1 MATTAMQRSG
11 LFAALSVTLVTLG
24 AATLDAHDFWI
35 EPRTFR
41 TEAGALIGLHLLVG
55 ERLLGDPIA
64 RDAASIDR
72 FVVARRGGEQPVP
85 GREGG
90 DPAGV
95 LRVDGAGLMVVAYH
109 SRPHVI
115 DLTRETFDKYLGEE
129 GLDAVKAMLGPARQ
143 RAASAREQYS
153 RCAKALLSSGP
164 PSAADRDRALGM
176 PLELVAERNPYTTA
190 AGQEFPVALLYRGAP
205 LADAL
210 IIAINKDDPSSKL
223 TARSDR
229 QGRVVFHL
237 PRAGTWLIKAVHMI
251 PGPRGSKVDW
261 ESFWASLTFDLPAEG
276 RPGPR

>member
-1 MATTAMQRSG
+1 MKANHLAV
-11 LFAALSVTLVTLG
+11 LAALSVTILTLG
-24 AATLDAHDFWI
+24 VATLEAHDFWI

-41 TEAGALIGLHLLVG
+41 TDTGALIGLHLLVG
-55 ERLLGDPIA
+55 ERLLGDAIA
-64 RDAASIDR
+64 RDAASIER
-72 FVVARRGGEQPVP
+72 FVVTRRGREQPVP

-95 LRVDGAGLMVVAYH
+95 LRVDGDGLMVVGYH
-109 SRPHVI
+109 SVPHVI
-115 DLTRETFDKYLGEE
+115 DLTRETFEKYLGEE

-153 RCAKALLSSGP
+153 RCAKALLSSGT

-176 PLELVAERNPYTTA
+176 PLELVAERNPYTTTP
-190 AGQEFPVALLYRGAP
+190 GQDFPLMLLYRGAP

-210 IIAINKDDPSSKL
+210 LIAINKDEPSSKL

-229 QGRVVFHL
+229 QGRVVFQL

-251 PGPRGSKVDW
+251 PGPQGSKVDW
-261 ESFWASLTFDLPAEG
+261 ESFWASLTFDLPAG
-276 RPGPR
+276 SLQAVR